1 MCEALAKADPQ
12 SQETRRA
19 IDLLVKIFKRKA
31 QEVTSHTDR
40 RRAQRE
46 QARAQR
52 VATEEETP
60 QEGGAEEV
68 QPERV
73 QAEAAA
79 PQRVETTLTTENE
92 ASEPPPS
99 LIPEDDD
106 SLHSAYS
113 EASIQGQ
120 ESDDLIVE
128 GMEIAYPK
136 SPPNDNPI
144 QITQDEDAPAYRT
157 RLQRNML
164 MRVAE
169 VAMGG
174 ISMAQSVRRKFFIK
188 FLAEYANA
196 VLD

>member
-1 MCEALAKADPQ
+1 MGRGHKVNQDRPNCIFPAQIPHSPSSHTKRCSNQGQRPNVRGVDESSPTLPKN
-12 SQETRRA
+12 RRA
-19 IDLLVKIFKRKA
+19 IHLLVKISKRKA

-52 VATEEETP
+52 VATEEKTP

-113 EASIQGQ
+113 EASIQG
-120 ESDDLIVE
+120 
-128 GMEIAYPK
+128 
-136 SPPNDNPI
+136 
-144 QITQDEDAPAYRT
+144 
-157 RLQRNML
+157 
-164 MRVAE
+164 
-169 VAMGG
+169 
-174 ISMAQSVRRKFFIK
+174 
-188 FLAEYANA
+188 
-196 VLD
+196 